1 MKLGIDSYSTRNSG
15 MDALGVLG
23 LAAKLGLSGVLFELT
38 PFSSFRDNY
47 LQKVRRT
54 AEEKGLYVE
63 FGMGSMLHWHP
74 MAEKGRQLLA
84 DADCDMAISDAQV
97 VIRHLLVAQKLGS
110 PILRV
115 VAGNLLTRGE
125 GQDMVAMA
133 DQVVLILRE
142 ACRAAGD
149 FGMKIA
155 METHADFTVR
165 ELASIYARVDSPA
178 FGFTVDT
185 ANLAFDLDNPLRLA
199 EILAPHAITTHF
211 KNYRIIPTAEG
222 LGLENCALGDG
233 EIDVVAIAKLLA
245 KYNPKI
251 NLNLEI
257 HTQFAPFKLD
267 ICNPTFWTQHPSP
280 PADGLSWYLEKA
292 WGKSRLDPWPESLP
306 DGPVAWQRES
316 KDIRASVNWA
326 QRELP
331 GLLTTK

>member
-1 MKLGIDSYSTRNSG
+1 MKLGIDSYATRNSG
-15 MDALGVLG
+15 LDAVGVLG

-63 FGMGSMLHWHP
+63 FGMGSILHWHP
-74 MAEKGRQLLA
+74 MAEKGRQLLS
-84 DADCDMAISDAQV
+84 DAGCDMAISDAQV
-97 VIRHLLVAQKLGS
+97 VIRHLEVAQKLGS

-125 GQDMVAMA
+125 GHDMVAMA
-133 DQVVLILRE
+133 DQVVAILRE
-142 ACRAAGD
+142 ACTAAGD

-165 ELASIYARVDSPA
+165 ELASIYARVNSPS
-178 FGFTVDT
+178 FGYTVDT

-199 EILAPHAITTHF
+199 EILAPHAVTTHF
-211 KNYRIIPTAEG
+211 KNYRVIPAAEG

-233 EIDVVAIAKLLA
+233 EIDVAAIARLLA
-245 KYNPKI
+245 KHNPKI

-267 ICNPTFWTQHPSP
+267 ICNPAFSAQHPSP
-280 PADGLSWYLEKA
+280 PGEGLSWYLEKA
-292 WGKSRLDPWPESLP
+292 WGKSRPDPWPESLP
-306 DGPVAWQRES
+306 DGPAAWAREN

-326 QRELP
+326 TGELA
-331 GLLTTK
+331 GLLTK